1 MKKIYLIIGCL
12 IGVSVLFSCD
22 KFLELTPRDQKV
34 VSTVDDY
41 RAILASYMRFLKTP
55 NRSQEPVLG
64 VGPFVFPY
72 FDVSGNLGLYTG
84 ETNLTLKSGYYYNN
98 DKNEYTIAGKN
109 LMTWLNTDPY
119 VWNQYYEFLGVM
131 NLIIEGVKTAEG
143 TDDDV
148 RHYVEGEALTW
159 RAFGYF
165 KLLQYFSPYKENK
178 YGIPINLKPDS
189 DIGNAM
195 PSRLTQKE
203 VFEQILGD
211 GQRALDLMKQTSS
224 NVWNCAWRSDFVN
237 GMMASIYTWKAM
249 SGAAEATDWE
259 NAEKYATEAML
270 GRTLSDSPDVLRQM
284 FDCKEVT
291 SSNEFSNS
299 EFSFRIMDGSNTQV
313 CNFIGSYYESGNT
326 VDGKVNPEYYKKFAD
341 NDIRKQVY
349 FTADGS
355 QSDKYNLLGQEN
367 GGCLMYFRLAE
378 MYLIKAEALVRQ
390 GKAGEARNVMIEFKS
405 RRYTGN
411 VDVPANGEN
420 LLQDILDERCREFYM
435 ENDFRWLDMKRL
447 GIKVTRVIQGEAF
460 VLEPDDFRYC
470 FPIPRKE
477 LELNKNMVQ
486 TPGWDKV
493 MLN

>member
-1 MKKIYLIIGCL
+1 MKKIYILIGCL
-12 IGVSVLFSCD
+12 IVALLVSSCD

-34 VSTVDDY
+34 VSSVDDY
-41 RAILASYMRFLKTP
+41 RAILASYMRLLKTP

-64 VGPFVFPY
+64 VGAFAFPL
-72 FDVSGNLGLYTG
+72 FDISGNLGIYTG
-84 ETNLTLKSGYYYNN
+84 ETNLTLKSSYYYDN
-98 DKNEYTIAGKN
+98 DKNQYTVTGKN
-109 LMTWLNTDPY
+109 LMTWLNTDLY
-119 VWNQYYEFLGVM
+119 VWDRYYEFLGVM
-131 NLIIEGVKTAEG
+131 NLVIEGIKTAEG
-143 TDDDV
+143 TDEDV
-148 RHYVEGEALTW
+148 RHYVEGEALAW

-165 KLLQYFSPYKENK
+165 KLLQYFSPYRDNK

-195 PSRLTQKE
+195 PARLTQKE

-211 GQRALDLMKQTSS
+211 CQQALDLMKQTPS

-237 GMMASIYTWKAM
+237 GMMAGVYTWKAM
-249 SGAAEATDWE
+249 SGAAETTDWE
-259 NAEKYATEAML
+259 NAGKYATEAIR
-270 GRTLSDSPDVLRQM
+270 GRTLTDSPDVLRQI
-284 FDCKEVT
+284 FDCKNVT
-291 SSNEFSNS
+291 SSTELTNG
-299 EFSFRIMDGSNTQV
+299 EFSFRIMDGSNDQV
-313 CNFIGSYYESGNT
+313 CNFAEPYYDGNT
-326 VDGKVNPEYYKKFAD
+326 VDGKVNPEYYKKFSD
-341 NDIRKQVY
+341 DDIRRKAY

-355 QSDKYNLLGQEN
+355 QSDKYNLLGEEY

-390 GKAGEARNVMIEFKS
+390 GKAGEARNVMVEFKS

-411 VDVPANGEN
+411 VDIPLDGEH
-420 LLQDILDERCREFYM
+420 LLADILDERCREFYM

-447 GIKVTRVIQGEAF
+447 GIRVTRVIQGETF